1 MLIGYEK
8 KNRLQIRAN
17 LINKIYVLIFLQEH
31 SCRSEGVDHARELDY
46 RAASAWIG
54 HPYFDVIDNS
64 SDFETKVNR
73 MIEGVCQKLG
83 IDTGDRLLR
92 TSRKLKFLVSG
103 PLPSDDQFPSF
114 QDFNV
119 VHHYLQSSGQRA
131 QTRLRKRGQNGHW
144 R

>member
-1 MLIGYEK
+1 
-8 KNRLQIRAN
+8 
-17 LINKIYVLIFLQEH
+17 
-31 SCRSEGVDHARELDY
+31 
-46 RAASAWIG
+46 
-54 HPYFDVIDNS
+54 
-64 SDFETKVNR
+64 
-73 MIEGVCQKLG
+73 MIESVCQKLG

-103 PLPSDDQFPSF
+103 PLSSDDQFPSF

-119 VHHYLQSSGQRA
+119 VHHYLQSSGQRV